1 MISVNQLQRKA
12 KDRRPGCM
20 GFAETM
26 VLEYNG
32 KKKSPEG
39 KLSTTFIEVPKKDSS
54 LIAENSS
61 LPDGKLL
68 DLGSG
73 KL

>member
-1 MISVNQLQRKA
+1 MIRDSYHILRYRVQ
-12 KDRRPGCM
+12 
-20 GFAETM
+20 
-26 VLEYNG
+26 
-32 KKKSPEG
+32 SG
-39 KLSTTFIEVPKKDSS
+39 KLSTTFIKVPKKDSF